1 MQLKHTLPLSLT
13 NRRLKSLIPMKSSVP
28 RTLPA
33 DKAVRAPGSPAC
45 AVALAIS
52 VMAFWGVTAAQAAAR
67 MTLGT
72 LAPEGT
78 TYHRSL
84 LEMREKW
91 RKAPGGG
98 VNLRIFAGGK
108 MGGDSKMVSQMRLG
122 GLDAALLTSAG
133 LQEIEP
139 AVAGL
144 QTLPLMFR
152 SLDELDY
159 VAAHVH
165 PMLEKRIEAQGFVVL
180 FWTDAGWVH
189 FFSRKPFARPEEL
202 KQMKLFTWA
211 GDPEYVDIWKSAG
224 FQPVPLETA
233 DIVPMLDTGLI
244 GVVPMPPFV
253 ALASQV
259 YDRAPHMLDLNWAP
273 LLGALVVRKTVWDKI
288 PAATR
293 AELLQAAKEAGKQNR
308 EHGRAESEKS
318 IEAMKAKGLTVHKA
332 SPEIEAE
339 WRAAAEGFYPRIRG
353 KLAPADI
360 FDEVRRLVN
369 EYRARN
375 KNNQ

>member
-1 MQLKHTLPLSLT
+1 MML
-13 NRRLKSLIPMKSSVP
+13 
-28 RTLPA
+28 
-33 DKAVRAPGSPAC
+33 C
-45 AVALAIS
+45 A
-52 VMAFWGVTAAQAAAR
+52 TTTQAALR

-78 TYHRSL
+78 SYHRSL

-108 MGGDSKMVSQMRLG
+108 MGGDGKMVSQMRLG
-122 GLDAALLTSAG
+122 ALDAALLTSAG
-133 LQEIEP
+133 LQEIET

-144 QTLPLMFR
+144 QTVPMMFR

-159 VAAHVH
+159 VAARVQ
-165 PMLEKRIEAQGFVVL
+165 PLLEKRIEAKGFVVL
-180 FWTDAGWVH
+180 FWTDAGWVR
-189 FFSRKPFARPEEL
+189 FFSKQPFLTPNEL

-211 GDPEYVDIWKSAG
+211 GDSEYVDIWKSAG

-244 GVVPMPPFV
+244 SAVPMPPFV

-259 YDRAPHMLDLNWAP
+259 YDRAPHMLEISWAP
-273 LLGALVVRKTVWDKI
+273 LLGALVVRKAAWDKI

-293 AELLQAAKEAGKQNR
+293 SELLKAAVEAGKQNR
-308 EHGRAESEKS
+308 EHGRKESDRS
-318 IEAMKAKGLTVHKA
+318 VEAMKAKGLVVHKV
-332 SPEIEAE
+332 SPEIDAA
-339 WRAAAEGFYPRIRG
+339 WRAAAEAFYPRIRG
-353 KLAPADI
+353 KLAPPEI

-369 EYRARN
+369 EYRALGN
-375 KNNQ
+375 ASKP